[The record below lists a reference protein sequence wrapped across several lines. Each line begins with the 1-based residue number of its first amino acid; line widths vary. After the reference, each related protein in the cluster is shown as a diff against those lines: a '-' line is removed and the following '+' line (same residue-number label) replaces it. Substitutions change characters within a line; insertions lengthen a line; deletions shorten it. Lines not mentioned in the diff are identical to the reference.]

1 MINYDDVISDKA
13 RALRPSGIRKFFDL
27 LDEMKDVVSLTVGQ
41 PDFVTPWHIRDAGIE
56 SIEKGRTYYT
66 SNSGLMELRE
76 EISRYLNRRFDLN
89 YAAKD
94 EIIVTVGGSE
104 AIDLAIRALIN
115 PGDEVIIP
123 LPAFV
128 CYEPIV
134 TLTGGVPVI
143 INTKESDRFKLTAGD
158 LRAAITPKTKLLV
171 LPFPNN
177 PTGAIMT
184 GDDLETIA
192 EVLRDTNIMVLSDEI
207 YAELTY
213 GRHHVSIASLNGMRE
228 RTVIASGYSKAY
240 AMTGW
245 RLGYVTAPPE
255 VTRQMFKIHQFAVM
269 CAPTAS
275 QYAAIEAM
283 RNGDDDIKYMAEEYN
298 RRRRYIVSGLRSIG
312 IDCFEPEGAFY
323 VYPNIGRF
331 GMTSD
336 VFCERLLHEHSVAI
350 VPGTAFGECGEG
362 FARISYA
369 YSVGHIT
376 TALEKI
382 EKFVKELK

>member
-27 LDEMKDVVSLTVGQ
+27 LDDMKGVVSLTVGQ
-41 PDFVTPWHIRDAGIE
+41 PDFVTPWHIREAAIE

-66 SNSGLMELRE
+66 SNNGLMELRE
-76 EISRYLNRRFDLN
+76 EISRYLHRRFDLS
-89 YAAKD
+89 YAAKN

-104 AIDLAIRALIN
+104 AIDLAVRALVN

-134 TLTGGVPVI
+134 LLSGGVPVI
-143 INTKESDRFKLTAGD
+143 INTKESDRFKLTAAD
-158 LRAAITPKTKLLV
+158 LRAAVTPKTKLLI

-184 GDDLETIA
+184 AEDLEAVA
-192 EVLRDTNIMVLSDEI
+192 EVLRGTNIMVLSDEI

-213 GRHHVSIASLNGMRE
+213 GRHHISVASLEGMRE

-245 RLGYVTAPPE
+245 RLGYVAAPPE
-255 VTRQMFKIHQFAVM
+255 ITRQMFKIHQFALM
-269 CAPTAS
+269 CAPTVS

-283 RNGDDDIKYMAEEYN
+283 RNGDDDIEYMAGEYN
-298 RRRRYIVSGLRSIG
+298 RRRRYIVSGLHAS
-312 IDCFEPEGAFY
+312 GASSPKAPFTCT
-323 VYPNIGRF
+323 R
-331 GMTSD
+331 TSGD
-336 VFCERLLHEHSVAI
+336 SA
-350 VPGTAFGECGEG
+350 
-362 FARISYA
+362 
-369 YSVGHIT
+369 
-376 TALEKI
+376 
-382 EKFVKELK
+382 